1 MVGRLINR
9 WIFEKF
15 GKIAA
20 ALATAFSIAIIYIPV
35 EHQKNALLVFLVL
48 LFLIYVGIAVCAN
61 LKKSVTLR
69 IRNTKIIIKQGDLF
83 EESGSK
89 VIPMNEYFD
98 VDIENGVIDPNSLHG
113 QYIRNYAGKS
123 PEALYTE
130 IVKGLQNKKPK
141 TVDQERPYGGQ
152 IKYKL
157 GTIYDD
163 KKGYLLLA
171 YSKFD
176 RDNRAYLKNVY
187 FSREPFTTRTAIQA
201 HDYAFRYFGGRT
213 QMIAY
218 DQDRVFVVDENFGNI
233 VLVPKFEEYVKKMGF
248 SVYLCRPHDPQ
259 SKGKVETFVR
269 YIKESFL
276 EGRVYKGID
285 TLNSDALRWLDAEGN
300 GTVNLRTRKPPRA
313 MFREEHKHLI
323 KVQTSD
329 YIESEIRSVSD
340 KYTVKLDWSVYE
352 LPRSAVRPYDRV
364 RIEEQDGMLLF
375 YKAAEN
381 ELIHKCP
388 RRENPGGVTSCEDNA
403 PIKDSVA
410 SNSFR
415 LRFDAYDV
423 AELYATKV
431 EESEPRYKN
440 IQLGRVITLANL
452 FSDGQVVEAMEYCVS
467 VNICTAAEMTAYL
480 IYRYG
485 REYVMKRVSNNA
497 YYRNRDRAAEI
508 GREQHGKYI

>member
-1 MVGRLINR
+1 MISKEKYLQIKKLKEVGVPTEAIARKLGISVPSVSKWAR
-9 WIFEKF
+9 MDEAGFE
-15 GKIAA
+15 A
-20 ALATAFSIAIIYIPV
+20 
-35 EHQKNALLVFLVL
+35 
-48 LFLIYVGIAVCAN
+48 
-61 LKKSVTLR
+61 LKKSDIPYMDQYREFIISLLR
-69 IRNTKIIIKQGDLF
+69 ICPQTRETNIMYRLKAEFPNFECNRSTFYKYMKKLREQTGYVQFNGRLTSVR
-83 EESGSK
+83 EESPPGYEAQVDFGQFRMK
-89 VIPMNEYFD
+89 DMYGRVVRVYFFCM
-98 VDIENGVIDPNSLHG
+98 V
-113 QYIRNYAGKS
+113 
-123 PEALYTE
+123 
-130 IVKGLQNKKPK
+130 
-141 TVDQERPYGGQ
+141 
-152 IKYKL
+152 
-157 GTIYDD
+157 
-163 KKGYLLLA
+163 LA
-171 YSKFD
+171 YSRMHF
-176 RDNRAYLKNVY
+176 VY

-201 HDYAFRYFGGRT
+201 HDYAFQYFGGRT

-269 YIKESFL
+269 YVKESFL

-300 GTVNLRTRKPPRA
+300 GTINLRTRKPPRV

-329 YIESEIRSVSD
+329 CYESEIRSVSD

-352 LPRSAVRPYDRV
+352 LPRNAVKPYDRI
-364 RIEEQDGMLLF
+364 RIEEQDGILLF

-410 SNSFR
+410 INSFR
-415 LRFDAYDV
+415 MRFDTYDV
-423 AELYATKV
+423 AEIYATKV

-440 IQLGRVITLANL
+440 LQLGRVSTLANL
-452 FSDGQVVEAMEYCVS
+452 FSDEQIVEAMEYCVS

-497 YYRNRDRAAEI
+497 YYRNRDRAEEI
-508 GREQHGKYI
+508 RREQHGKYI